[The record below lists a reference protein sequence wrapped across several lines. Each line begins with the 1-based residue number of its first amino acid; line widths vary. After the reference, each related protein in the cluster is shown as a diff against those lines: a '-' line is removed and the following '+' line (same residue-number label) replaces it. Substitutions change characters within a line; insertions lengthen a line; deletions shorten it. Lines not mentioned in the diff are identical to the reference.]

1 MLVRLARPDECDAL
15 TALAMRA
22 KASWGYSEDFMAAC
36 QPELTMTQA
45 KIAAWTVWVAQS
57 DQTICGM
64 IALNLQPGSDKA
76 EIEEFF
82 VDPNFHGR
90 GIGRTLLSKLL
101 EACFSCGVK
110 AVGLDADPNA
120 EGVYSRFGFTTIGR
134 SPSRSIPGRTL
145 PRMELRLD
153 RAPKHAS
160 GQRRQ

>member
-1 MLVRLARPDECDAL
+1 MLVRFAKPDECDAL

-22 KASWGYSEDFMAAC
+22 KASWGYPDDFMSAC

-64 IALNLQPGSDKA
+64 IALHLRPGGGKA
-76 EIEEFF
+76 ENEDFF

-90 GIGRTLLSKLL
+90 GIGSILMSTLLETCL
-101 EACFSCGVK
+101 SCGVK

-120 EGVYSRFGFTTIGR
+120 EGHNRLGFTTVRR
-134 SPSRSIPGRTL
+134 SPSRSIPGRML

-153 RAPKHAS
+153 
-160 GQRRQ
+160 